1 MKKLTALL
9 LAVII
14 VFSISACSA
23 QKKTALV
30 IAGTDINSE
39 IFTYYLDKVS
49 HAPLDYGLPQNPP
62 SADLKKAAI
71 EECKKYLAANT
82 RFSEKG
88 LSLTASQKVEISQD
102 VNNYWVRFEN
112 HYDKIGISKQ
122 TLTKIFTSDTYKD
135 ALFSAEYDKGTGN
148 AEAEAILQDYF
159 YENYIS
165 FRSVCVYFTK
175 PDGKPMTQ
183 LEKNQLLSALEV
195 LAANPGT
202 DVEKFAETVQT
213 AGYSLSDSVLLKKG
227 ASTYPD
233 GFYDKV
239 ADQSDNTVKV
249 ITYDECVFVIWKENL
264 KEKGESL
271 YSNYRSACINDLY
284 YEEYE
289 TELNEY
295 LSTLTVEE
303 KSIADKLI
311 KKIS

>member
-1 MKKLTALL
+1 MKKITALL
-9 LAVII
+9 LAVMIL
-14 VFSISACSA
+14 FSLSSCSGK
-23 QKKTALV
+23 KKTALV

-39 IFTYYLDKVS
+39 IFMYYLDKVNQ
-49 HAPLDYGLPQNPP
+49 APLSYGLPQNPS

-71 EECKKYLAANT
+71 EECKNYLAANT
-82 RFSEKG
+82 RFSEKE
-88 LSLTASQKVEISQD
+88 LSLTASQKVEISQN
-102 VNNYWVRFEN
+102 VNNYWIRFEN
-112 HYDKIGISKQ
+112 HYNKIGISKQ
-122 TLTKIFTSDTYKD
+122 TLTKIFTSDAYKNV
-135 ALFSAEYDKGTGN
+135 LFSAEYDKGTGN

-183 LEKNQLLSALEV
+183 LEKTQLLTAVETLSS
-195 LAANPGT
+195 NPGN
-202 DVEKFAETVQT
+202 DVEKFAEAVQT

-239 ADQSDNTVKV
+239 AGQADNTVQI
-249 ITYDECVFVIWKENL
+249 ITYDECVFIVWKENL

-289 TELNEY
+289 TDLNEY

-303 KSIADKLI
+303 KSIVDKIINKLR
-311 KKIS
+311 